1 MINDNK
7 KSGLLRPLFLFQT
20 YLNLFIV
27 LAINHCFTNL
37 GFVASWLYLV
47 HRECHLEKEAKPFYN
62 SLQGY

>member
-7 KSGLLRPLFLFQT
+7 KAVLVDRFFLFQT

-27 LAINHCFTNL
+27 LAINYCFTNL

-47 HRECHLEKEAKPFYN
+47 HRECHLEKAAKPSYN
-62 SLQGY
+62 WLQGY